1 MRVGDLVRILTSEEM
16 EDDEWQDEND
26 EMINAVGIIVRAVAF
41 EDGDPINRWFDWWV
55 MVRDR
60 LTPFAEAHLV
70 VVRDEERSE

>member
-1 MRVGDLVRILTSEEM
+1 MRVGDLVRILPSEEM

-41 EDGDPINRWFDWWV
+41 EDGDPINRWCDWWV

-60 LTPFAEAHLV
+60 LTPFAEVHLA